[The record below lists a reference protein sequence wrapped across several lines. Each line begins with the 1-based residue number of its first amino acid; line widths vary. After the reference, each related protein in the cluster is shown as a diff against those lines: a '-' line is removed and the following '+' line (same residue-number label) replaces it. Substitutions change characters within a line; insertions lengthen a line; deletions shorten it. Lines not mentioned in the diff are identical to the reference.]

1 MRISLISPYS
11 SLYNA
16 GLRSISSVLK
26 GAGFDTQMIFL
37 PMPSTESGWNISPFC
52 HISYSQSLMQ
62 RVRAL
67 TEDSAVIGVTLMD
80 NYMQSGA
87 ELAKALKRED
97 NFIIFGGV
105 FPTLNP
111 QKALE
116 YADAACVGDGEY
128 AMLELV
134 RQLEAGSAP
143 RAIKNTYFRGQS
155 YPELEYIHEVSS
167 LPIPDYGPEGHFVYV
182 EHLDEIIPIKSF
194 DDYKPFMAFWP
205 ESNTKEPIYIYRM
218 ETARGCP
225 DNCTYCANN
234 ILKKV
239 QAPKVR
245 FRSLAVI
252 EEEILWVKANFPY
265 VTELFIEDDSF
276 IARKDIRET
285 AELFKK
291 YGMTFKCFF
300 APRHF
305 TEELLT
311 NLIENGMAAC
321 HVGLQSRA
329 SETEKIYRRVSV
341 NRNMDE
347 VLRFFSEKYPRFPLI
362 VDLIVDN
369 PWETTQETLFTLN
382 YLLDNVPQNS
392 MIGISSLVFY
402 NGTALCN
409 KAIEENILDTKTDY
423 QLKTWHWHRQN
434 KIHYTTLLFLMLK
447 LRLPRNLIRALAAKP
462 LIILLERKFVI
473 KRLIPGAVKIVK
485 KLYNTIKGAG
495 VSKY

>member
-1 MRISLISPYS
+1 
-11 SLYNA
+11 
-16 GLRSISSVLK
+16 
-26 GAGFDTQMIFL
+26 
-37 PMPSTESGWNISPFC
+37 
-52 HISYSQSLMQ
+52 
-62 RVRAL
+62 
-67 TEDSAVIGVTLMD
+67 
-80 NYMQSGA
+80 
-87 ELAKALKRED
+87 
-97 NFIIFGGV
+97 
-105 FPTLNP
+105 
-111 QKALE
+111 
-116 YADAACVGDGEY
+116 
-128 AMLELV
+128 
-134 RQLEAGSAP
+134 
-143 RAIKNTYFRGQS
+143 
-155 YPELEYIHEVSS
+155 
-167 LPIPDYGPEGHFVYV
+167 
-182 EHLDEIIPIKSF
+182 
-194 DDYKPFMAFWP
+194 
-205 ESNTKEPIYIYRM
+205 M